1 MKRGLVALASGIVFS
16 LGLCLSGMTHPSKVL
31 GFLDFFGQWD
41 PSLAFV
47 MVGAISVS
55 AVAFRLSR
63 RRAAP
68 LFDDRFHLARVGGK
82 VDRRVLL
89 GSAVFGVGWGL
100 SGLCPGPAVTS
111 LVTGRPAA
119 LVFVGAMVFGM
130 LVVDVF
136 ERAAHGV
143 LAEAGSDCS

>member
-1 MKRGLVALASGIVFS
+1 MKRGLAAIASGILFS

-47 MVGAISVS
+47 MAGAVGVS
-55 AVAFRLSR
+55 AIAFRLSR

-68 LFDDRFHLARVGGK
+68 LFDDRFHLARLGGK

-119 LVFVGAMVFGM
+119 LVFVGAMLLGM
-130 LVVDVF
+130 AVVDVF
-136 ERAAHGV
+136 ERTTHAAVAHGETG
-143 LAEAGSDCS
+143 A

>member
-1 MKRGLVALASGIVFS
+1 MKRGLAALASGILFS
-16 LGLCLSGMTHPSKVL
+16 LGLCLSGMTHPTKVL

-47 MVGAISVS
+47 MAGAVGVS

-68 LFDDRFHLARVGGK
+68 LFGDRFHVAKMGRK
-82 VDRRVLL
+82 VDGRVLL

-119 LVFVGAMVFGM
+119 LVFVGAMLLGM
-130 LVVDVF
+130 AVVDVF
-136 ERAAHGV
+136 ERTAHAV
-143 LAEAGSDCS
+143 VAEAGSDCS